1 MMEKKAMDILIV
13 EDDPVSCTLIKT
25 ILSPYGQITTCA
37 DGLEAVAVFENALDN
52 NKPYSLACLDI
63 MLPGIDGQDVLKRL
77 RNAENQRGISGLD
90 GVRIIMVT
98 ALGDN
103 KSIMRAFNAQCE
115 GYIVKPIRKDKV
127 LFQLQ
132 ALGLIPEEV

>member
-1 MMEKKAMDILIV
+1 MDILIV

-25 ILSPYGQITTCA
+25 ILLPYGSITTSA
-37 DGLEAVAVFENALDN
+37 DGLEAVTLFEKALDAN
-52 NKPYSLACLDI
+52 RPYTLACLDI
-63 MLPGIDGQDVLKRL
+63 MLPGIDGQELLKRI
-77 RNAENQRGISGLD
+77 RDAENQRGISGLD
-90 GVRIIMVT
+90 GAKIIMVT

-127 LFQLQ
+127 LFQLR
-132 ALGLIPEEV
+132 ALGLIPEET